1 MHHAPA
7 PDLTPVTITVAPVN
21 YGDLGRFPSAATL
34 ADDIIACADAGASVV
49 HFHVTD
55 ANGNSTS
62 DTTWFES
69 VVARVQERCDIVVQ
83 ASTGGVGVPWDI
95 RMASLS
101 ARGIEMASLNMGSCN
116 LFGRAYI
123 NTPDDIAKL
132 AQRLEAAAV
141 IPDMCFFEP
150 GMFDAFERLLADNSA
165 PKQNPVTSICL
176 GFPGA
181 LPASVQN
188 LVFMISKLPPGAAW
202 TLVHHGSQDFALF
215 AAAIA
220 ANGSIRVGFE
230 DSDELGGGRR
240 ARSNAELVRKA
251 RELVQLLDRSIAT
264 AAETRVRYRVG
275 PVANRQPVA

>member
-1 MHHAPA
+1 
-7 PDLTPVTITVAPVN
+7 VN
-21 YGDLGRFPSAATL
+21 YGDLGRFPFATTL
-34 ADDIIACADAGASVV
+34 ADDIIACAEAGASVV

-55 ANGNSTS
+55 ARGISTP
-62 DTTWFES
+62 DTTWFDS

-83 ASTGGVGVPWDI
+83 ASTGGVGVPWDV
-95 RMASLS
+95 RTASLS
-101 ARGIEMASLNMGSCN
+101 ARGIEMASLNMGSGN

-123 NTPDDIAKL
+123 NTPDDIVKL

-150 GMFDAFERLLADNSA
+150 GMFDALGGLAADSA
-165 PKQNPVTSICL
+165 ARRNPVTSICL

-188 LVFMISKLPPGAAW
+188 LVFMMSKLPPGASW
-202 TLVHHGSQDFALF
+202 TLVHHGSHDFALL

-220 ANGSIRVGFE
+220 AGGSIRVGFE

-264 AAETRVRYRVG
+264 AAETRVRYGLG
-275 PVANRQPVA
+275 PVANPQPVA